1 MTYPIKRNLDPVY
14 FRVEREGKWESLCFT
29 DLTEKEREGV
39 IGGMSENWLRQM
51 VAILAGSLRDLGD
64 RLNVEYVSKDEL

>member
-1 MTYPIKRNLDPVY
+1 MTYPIKRDLDSAY

-39 IGGMSENWLRQM
+39 MAGRPESWLRQM
-51 VAILAGSLRDLGD
+51 VTILAGSLRDLGD
-64 RLNVEYVSKDEL
+64 RLNVEYVSGDEL

>member
-1 MTYPIKRNLDPVY
+1 MTYPIKRDLDPAY

-39 IGGMSENWLRQM
+39 MDGRPESWLRQM
-51 VAILAGSLRDLGD
+51 VTILAESLRDLGD
-64 RLNVEYVSKDEL
+64 RLDVEYVREGEE